1 MTNFFDFYW
10 IYDLPNWQLGVGVIS
25 FYLTLS
31 VVGLFLTRDWIYR
44 TLWTSFE
51 TNEATNGIISAY
63 GVLYGLLLGL
73 VTVAAWENFDDCDE
87 IVSKESAAVV
97 SLYRDVSALKPP
109 LKEEMQNVL
118 KEYLVDVIDVSWPAQ
133 RDGIIKSDGAHILS
147 KLHAVL
153 GDYEPKG
160 LADQSLY
167 EESLTAFNRLSEARR
182 LRVESVSVGIPA
194 VFWVI
199 IVMGAVLHL
208 PLIYLLHTPKLSS
221 HLFVTVIYST
231 FMGSIIFL
239 LAAVDNP
246 FRGDVSISSDS
257 FKHVLNHLEEL
268 DPAETFHKSLK
279 RH

>member
-1 MTNFFDFYW
+1 MTNFFDIYW
-10 IYDLPNWQLGVGVIS
+10 IYDLPNGLLGFGVILI
-25 FYLTLS
+25 Y
-31 VVGLFLTRDWIYR
+31 VVIAILGLFLTRDWIYR
-44 TLWTSFE
+44 TLWTSVE

-87 IVSKESAAVV
+87 IVSKESASVA

-109 LKEEMQNVL
+109 LKGEMQQIL
-118 KEYLVDVIDVSWPAQ
+118 KEYLEDVIEVAWPAQ
-133 RDGIIKSDGAHILS
+133 RDGVIKTSGTHILS
-147 KLHAVL
+147 RLHAAL
-153 GDYEPKG
+153 GRYEPKG
-160 LADQSLY
+160 LADQALY

-208 PLIYLLHTPKLSS
+208 PLIYLLHTPKFST

-239 LAAVDNP
+239 LVTVDNP
-246 FRGDVSISSDS
+246 FRGEVSISSDS
-257 FKHVLNHLEEL
+257 FLHVLNNLAEY
-268 DPAETFHKSLK
+268 DPVDLK
-279 RH
+279 REAVKSH

>member
-1 MTNFFDFYW
+1 MPQLFDVYW
-10 IYDLPNWQLGVGVIS
+10 IYDLPNWILGLGMITL
-25 FYLTLS
+25 YLGIA
-31 VVGLFLTRDWIYR
+31 VAGLFLTRDWIYK
-44 TLWTSFE
+44 TLWTSYE

-97 SLYRDVSALKPP
+97 SLYRDISALRPP
-109 LKEEMQNVL
+109 LKSEMQNVL
-118 KEYLVDVIDVSWPAQ
+118 KDYLLDVIEVSWPAQ
-133 RDGIIKSDGAHILS
+133 RDGIIKTEGAHILS
-147 KLHAVL
+147 KIHAL
-153 GDYEPKG
+153 MAQYEPKG
-160 LADQSLY
+160 MADQSLY

-194 VFWVI
+194 VFWAI

-208 PLIYLLHTPKLSS
+208 PLIYLLHTPRFSA

-246 FRGDVSISSDS
+246 FRGEVSISSDS
-257 FKHVLNHLEEL
+257 FKHVLDHLSEL
-268 DPAETFHKSLK
+268 DPTEIMHKPVK
-279 RH
+279 RP